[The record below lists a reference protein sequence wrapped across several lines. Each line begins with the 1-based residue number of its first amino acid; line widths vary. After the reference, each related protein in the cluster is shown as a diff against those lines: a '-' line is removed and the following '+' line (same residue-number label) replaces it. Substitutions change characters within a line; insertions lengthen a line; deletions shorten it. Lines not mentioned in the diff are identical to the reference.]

1 MQVIAEHL
9 SVEEVAGIKETFQLM
24 DVNNNGKINLEELKD
39 GLHKIGQNIPDP
51 DVQMLLESVI
61 IIPKITIFI
70 HDFFIF

>member
-51 DVQMLLESVI
+51 DVQMLMESVI